1 MGENSCKQCNRQGL
15 HGLMPQIYKQ
25 LIQLDSKN
33 KNKNKTPNRK
43 MGINRHFS
51 KEDINRHFSKEDIWM
66 PNRHMKK
73 CPTSLIIREMQIKT
87 TMRYHLTLVRIAII
101 NKSTNKK

>member
-1 MGENSCKQCNRQGL
+1 MGPSQIYKLLHSKGKYTKKKKKKQKDNLGNGRNSFKQCNRQGL

-33 KNKNKTPNRK
+33 KNKNKKKTPNRK

-51 KEDINRHFSKEDIWM
+51 KEDIDIS
-66 PNRHMKK
+66 PKK
-73 CPTSLIIREMQIKT
+73 TYGCPTGT
-87 TMRYHLTLVRIAII
+87 
-101 NKSTNKK
+101 